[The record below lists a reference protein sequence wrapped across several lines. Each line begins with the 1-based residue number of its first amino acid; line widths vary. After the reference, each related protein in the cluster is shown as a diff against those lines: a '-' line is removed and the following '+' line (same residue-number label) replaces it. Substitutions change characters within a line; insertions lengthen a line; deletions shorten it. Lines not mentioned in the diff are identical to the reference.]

1 MQSGCKTMKTWSLAK
16 SLVWVGAV
24 LGSGHLLAQPVLVQG
39 AGVALTAA
47 DITAEAQRSIPPES
61 RKLVLEQTGNVKR
74 LAGNLFVRRAMAV
87 QAERDGLMNDPLVQ
101 AALQIARDK
110 VLSDARLAQID
121 AANKPDEAT
130 VEAYAQAQYKADD
143 KRFQVTEEVRAR
155 HILLA
160 VPSGQDDEVKALAE
174 KLLADLRAGASFE
187 ALAKEHSADPGSA
200 AQGGDLGF
208 FAAGRMVPEFDKAVF
223 GLTQPGALSEPV
235 RSQFGYHLI
244 RLEERRGAGK
254 RAYASVRDELIKEAQ
269 TKLANE
275 ARFRE
280 RDRILQD
287 ARFDDDAIKAYS
299 DGQK

>member
-1 MQSGCKTMKTWSLAK
+1 MQSGKKTMKTLGWVK
-16 SLVWVGAV
+16 SLVWVGAL
-24 LGSGHLLAQPVLVQG
+24 LGSGHLVAQPVLVQG
-39 AGVALTAA
+39 AGVALSAA
-47 DITAEAQRSIPPES
+47 DISAEAQRSIPPES
-61 RKLVLEQTGNVKR
+61 RKLVLEQVGNVKR
-74 LAGNLFVRRAMAV
+74 LAGNLFVRRAMAA
-87 QAERDGLMNDPLVQ
+87 QAERDGLLQDPLVQ

-110 VLSDARLAQID
+110 VLSDARLSQID

-143 KRFQVTEEVRAR
+143 RRFHVPEELRAR

-160 VPSGQDDEVKALAE
+160 VPSGKDQEVKAQAD

-223 GLTQPGALSEPV
+223 ALTQPGALSEPV
-235 RSQFGYHLI
+235 KSQFGYHII

-280 RDRILQD
+280 RDKLLQE
-287 ARFDDDAIKAYS
+287 ARFDDEAIKAYAES
-299 DGQK
+299 QK